1 MKRPIVLGVE
11 GESRELVEE
20 GGCGLCIEPENDQEL
35 AEAVLKLAREPEL
48 GAELGQRGA
57 EFVARRF
64 DREVLAMEYLGVLA
78 GVGQDNGV
86 AVSAET
92 VS

>member
-20 GGCGLCIEPENDQEL
+20 GGCGVCIEPESDAEL

-48 GAELGQRGA
+48 RRGLGERGA

-64 DREVLAMEYLGVLA
+64 DREGLAMEYLGVLE
-78 GVGQDNGV
+78 GVVRDNDV
-86 AVSAET
+86 AVSAEA